1 MPAPLNLIYPA
12 LMRVQEVGYRT
23 KMTAEQLKQAEIQ
36 LVTALETQLL
46 EVALEISFYRDT
58 FYENWEA
65 QMSYQQA
72 SDYLYHLLTL

>member
-1 MPAPLNLIYPA
+1 
-12 LMRVQEVGYRT
+12 MRVQEVGYRT

-36 LVTALETQLL
+36 LVTALQTQLL

-65 QMSYQQA
+65 QKEYRRA
-72 SDYLYHLLTL
+72 IKYLYYLLTL